1 MTQASVKPFNQKIR
15 VWIARLVA
23 LAFIPVILFMQS
35 AWSETVLQ
43 PILEVVGALVV
54 VTAVLGRFW
63 AILYIGGRKN
73 HQVVQ
78 DGPYSMCRHPLYLST
93 TVGAI
98 GLGLMLGSFVLAAVL
113 GLIAFVILSM
123 TAAREETFLRVEFA
137 PDYDLY
143 AQRVPRIWPR
153 LSLFQTPV
161 EVTFNAL
168 VLRRNLADAL
178 GFLALIPLAEL
189 METLRESGVLG
200 SFILP

>member
-23 LAFIPVILFMQS
+23 LAFIPVIVFMQS

-54 VTAVLGRFW
+54 VAAVLGRFW